1 MENIDIILQAIA
13 TVGFPIIIAL
23 ILLYFL
29 LEEKKDH
36 KEEMTELRDVIAQNN
51 EVLASLKQLIE
62 DKINALKIYLENQKI
77 NKNIKNETIQTLTN
91 SSFENK
97 NEN

>member
-1 MENIDIILQAIA
+1 M
-13 TVGFPIIIAL
+13 
-23 ILLYFL
+23 
-29 LEEKKDH
+29 
-36 KEEMTELRDVIAQNN
+36 
-51 EVLASLKQLIE
+51 E
-62 DKINALKIYLENQKI
+62 DKIKDLKIYLENQKI